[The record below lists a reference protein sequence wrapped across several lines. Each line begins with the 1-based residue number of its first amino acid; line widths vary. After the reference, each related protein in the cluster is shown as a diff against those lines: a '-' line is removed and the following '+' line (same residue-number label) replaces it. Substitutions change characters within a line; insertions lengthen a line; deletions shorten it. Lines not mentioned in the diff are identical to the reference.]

1 MCNKL
6 NNQNKSS
13 SNSSKNNRKSSFNS
27 SNNFN
32 NKGLSLIECLIALI
46 LISMVLATLFTM
58 TAAGV
63 KNGRF
68 VTKVA
73 DTRVLSERKAAD
85 VFKDI
90 DKQLTLFPAKE
101 TRLGSLDPSAPVS
114 GYFDTLNQSG
124 CLLSNFIQP
133 PNPTKEVDIDK
144 IKTGKTGGTGRT
156 GGPLDD
162 FGKGD
167 DDANNGG
174 FPLNGIDCSSSTV
187 PNPSQDRIPAFRR
200 QWIVVRDL
208 PSKNDVTVSVI
219 IIQLDKN
226 TITRSSTL
234 TKIDGG
240 YKKSN

>member
-1 MCNKL
+1 MCNTI
-6 NNQNKSS
+6 NKVNKI
-13 SNSSKNNRKSSFNS
+13 SNKNKHSKNNRKSSFNNYS
-27 SNNFN
+27 SFN

-73 DTRVLSERKAAD
+73 DTRVLSEKKVAD

-90 DKQLTLFPAKE
+90 NNQLKLFAPKE
-101 TRLGSLDPSAPVS
+101 NQLGSLDPSTPMP
-114 GYFDTLNQSG
+114 GYFDVLNQSG
-124 CLLSNFIQP
+124 CLLTNFTQVS
-133 PNPTKEVDIDK
+133 NPTKENGIN
-144 IKTGKTGGTGRT
+144 GKTGRT
-156 GGPLDD
+156 GTPIDNI
-162 FGKGD
+162 GKGD
-167 DDANNGG
+167 DGNDGG
-174 FPLNGIDCSSSTV
+174 FPLNGIDCSSATV

-200 QWIVVRDL
+200 QWVIVKDL
-208 PSKNDVTVSVI
+208 PNKNDVTVSVV

-234 TKIDGG
+234 TKVDGG
-240 YKKSN
+240 YKKPN

>member
-6 NNQNKSS
+6 NIVSNKTKY
-13 SNSSKNNRKSSFNS
+13 SKNNRKSNLNNS
-27 SNNFN
+27 SIFN

-73 DTRVLSERKAAD
+73 DTRVLSEKKVAD
-85 VFKDI
+85 VFKNI
-90 DKQLTLFPAKE
+90 SNQLKLFAPKE
-101 TRLGSLDPSAPVS
+101 NQLGSLDPSTPMP
-114 GYFDTLNQSG
+114 GYFDVLNQSG
-124 CLLSNFIQP
+124 CLLTNFPQA
-133 PNPTKEVDIDK
+133 PNPTKENAIN
-144 IKTGKTGGTGRT
+144 GKTGRT
-156 GGPLDD
+156 GTPIDNI
-162 FGKGD
+162 GKGD
-167 DDANNGG
+167 DGNDGG
-174 FPLNGIDCSSSTV
+174 FPLNGIDCSSATV
-187 PNPSQDRIPAFRR
+187 PNPSQDLIPAFRR
-200 QWIVVRDL
+200 QWVVVKDL
-208 PSKNDVTVSVI
+208 PNKHDVTVSVI

-234 TKIDGG
+234 TKVDGG

>member
-6 NNQNKSS
+6 NIVSNKTKY
-13 SNSSKNNRKSSFNS
+13 SKNNRKSNLNNS
-27 SNNFN
+27 SIFN

-73 DTRVLSERKAAD
+73 DTRVLSEKKVAD
-85 VFKDI
+85 VFKNI
-90 DKQLTLFPAKE
+90 SNQLKLFAPKE
-101 TRLGSLDPSAPVS
+101 NQLGSLDPSTPVP
-114 GYFDTLNQSG
+114 GYFDVLNQSG
-124 CLLSNFIQP
+124 CLLTNFTQV
-133 PNPTKEVDIDK
+133 PNPTKENGK
-144 IKTGKTGGTGRT
+144 TGRTGKTGT
-156 GGPLDD
+156 PIDNI
-162 FGKGD
+162 GKGD
-167 DDANNGG
+167 DGSGGG
-174 FPLNGIDCSSSTV
+174 FPLNGIDCSSATV
-187 PNPSQDRIPAFRR
+187 LNPSQDLIPAFRR
-200 QWIVVRDL
+200 QWVVVKDL
-208 PSKNDVTVSVI
+208 PNKNDVTVSVV

-234 TKIDGG
+234 TKVDGG